1 MRKLKTTII
10 ALRLR
15 LYHIWWRLK
24 FTFFREKIPKNSDG
38 KIFLNLGCGVNTS
51 SEFINIDT
59 VPFLR
64 THIVLD
70 IQDLSIFPS
79 NTVDMIYASHVIEH
93 IPRKN
98 LEKTL
103 FEWRRVLKIGG
114 ILRFGVPD
122 FDKLVDIYNASGKET
137 ESIINQLLGQ
147 DYDYERHCTIW
158 NFNYAKKLLKQVGFS
173 GEPKLWEVDTAEH
186 HQFKDKANRNNS
198 LNLEVIK

>member
-1 MRKLKTTII
+1 MIKLKTAII
-10 ALRLR
+10 SFKLW
-15 LYHIWWRLK
+15 LYRIWWRLK

-51 SEFINIDT
+51 PEFINIDT

-64 THIVLD
+64 THMVLD

-103 FEWRRVLKIGG
+103 SEWRRVLKVGG

-158 NFNYAKKLLKQVGFS
+158 NFKYAKKILKQVGFS
-173 GEPKLWEVDTAEH
+173 GEPKLWDVDTAEH
-186 HQFKDKANRNNS
+186 HQFKDKSNRNNS
-198 LNLEVIK
+198 LNLEVAK